1 MNDDPVDILM
11 ATYNGSPY
19 ISQQID
25 SILEQSHGQ
34 IRLIIRDDGSTDETV
49 KILENYAQRHAS
61 KVTLLPH
68 DRRLGI
74 KGNFSRL
81 MQHATSKYIM
91 FADQDD
97 VWEKEKVET
106 TLEIMKELEASRSSE
121 SPLLVHTDLSV
132 VDGNLTVLSPSFWKY
147 THMNLL
153 KGQTLNRLLMQNVVT
168 GCATMINLPL
178 LKLAYPIPEKAVMHD
193 WWVALVASA
202 CGTMAAL
209 QEPTIKYRQH
219 GKNSLGAKKF
229 LSLRYI
235 EQGVRKL
242 VLDEPE
248 KKFQASELYRRY
260 ADRMTM
266 KQREMLKTYLMLS
279 QVSFLKKAVLI
290 FKYRFFKMGLLRNLA
305 SILFNKH

>member
-1 MNDDPVDILM
+1 MNNEPVDILM
-11 ATYNGSPY
+11 ATYNGAPY
-19 ISQQID
+19 ISQQIA
-25 SILEQSHGQ
+25 SILDQSHGQ

-49 KILENYAQRHAS
+49 KILENLAQHHAS
-61 KVTLLPH
+61 KITLLPH

-81 MQHATSKYIM
+81 MEHATSKYIM

-97 VWEKEKVET
+97 VWEKRKVAE
-106 TLEIMKELEASRSSE
+106 TLEIMKELEASGSSD

-147 THMNLL
+147 THMNIL

-209 QEPTIKYRQH
+209 PESTIKYRQH

-229 LSLRYI
+229 MSLRYMK
-235 EQGVRKL
+235 QGVGKL
-242 VLDEPE
+242 ASNEPE
-248 KKFQASELYRRY
+248 KLFQASELYRRY
-260 ADRMTM
+260 ADQLTAQ
-266 KQREMLKTYLMLS
+266 QREMLKAYLMLS

-290 FKYRFFKMGLLRNLA
+290 FKYRFFKMGLLRNLV